1 MEAKATIQKNLL
13 HSQKIATKNNTMKK
27 LLLLLLIAPVL
38 GFGQTPFNINSNNE
52 LTWSKV
58 YDSHIDI
65 ESQLINLSNQKSG
78 VAIYIRDIHS
88 ADLVVHHKD
97 DKTRL
102 LVKNIKSFTSL
113 DDEPSLINKTVIN
126 TNKGEYRKFFL
137 KRDSKVL
144 NEIIERAVNS
154 IIDESSW

>member
-1 MEAKATIQKNLL
+1 MKNFFVVLL
-13 HSQKIATKNNTMKK
+13 V
-27 LLLLLLIAPVL
+27 APFI
-38 GFGQTPFNINSNNE
+38 GFGQTPFNINSNND

-88 ADLVVHHKD
+88 ADLVVQHKD

-102 LVKNIKSFTSL
+102 LVKNIKSFTAL

-126 TNKGEYRKFFL
+126 TKKGEYRKFFL
-137 KRDSKVL
+137 NRDSKVL
-144 NEIIERAVNS
+144 NEIIERAVKS